1 MPRVPPLLPPF
12 PPATR
17 QAVAD
22 FDARVDQAF
31 DRLRGHPVADRVF
44 YSASAL
50 GDHSLVWLILGALR
64 GLRSEHDWKAAVRVG
79 VLLGAES
86 ALVNVGIKSLFR
98 RARPLWEL
106 DPDTADTAAGP
117 TATTASPTASPMAS
131 PTAIQRPN
139 RPNSKRPKLRRPLT
153 SSFPSGHA
161 TSAFT
166 AAGLLADD
174 DPLWPAY
181 YALALI
187 VATSRVYVRVHHASD
202 VIGGIPIGVALGRLG
217 RRLLPLPPRPGGLTG

>member
-1 MPRVPPLLPPF
+1 MPPSLVPSLSPGTRKRV
-12 PPATR
+12 AE
-17 QAVAD
+17 
-22 FDARVDQAF
+22 FDAGVDRAF
-31 DRLRGHPVADRVF
+31 DHLRGNPVADRLF
-44 YSASAL
+44 YGASAV
-50 GDHSLVWLILGALR
+50 GDHSLIWLMLGALR

-98 RARPLWEL
+98 RTRPPY
-106 DPDTADTAAGP
+106 DQSGP
-117 TATTASPTASPMAS
+117 SP
-131 PTAIQRPN
+131 I
-139 RPNSKRPKLRRPLT
+139 KLRRPRT

-181 YALALI
+181 YAIAVV
-187 VATSRVYVRVHHASD
+187 VAASRVYVRVHHASD
-202 VIGGIPIGVALGRLG
+202 VLGGIPIGIALGRIG
-217 RRLLPLPPRPGGLTG
+217 RRILPLPPRPGGLTG